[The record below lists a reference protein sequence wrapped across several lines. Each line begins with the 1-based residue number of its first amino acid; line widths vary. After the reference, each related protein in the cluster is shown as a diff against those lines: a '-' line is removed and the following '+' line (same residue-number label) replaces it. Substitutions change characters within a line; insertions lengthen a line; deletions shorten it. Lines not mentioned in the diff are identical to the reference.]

1 MKTKKLLFSILCL
14 LSIVSFSTVSAT
26 FVPDP
31 SKLYKI
37 IQTNTQLVIGGAMY
51 SQVKVETDANSSSQS
66 FKFIPVDGLTDT
78 YFIQNLD
85 GSYLNKSASSNWN
98 TVFEPTNETTRSQ
111 WTIVGEMEGFR
122 LLLIN
127 NNKYLSTDGI
137 TSGSY
142 TYCDKS
148 VDHVNGLFAATAS
161 IYPTDLLAA
170 GNSLNIG
177 DLTAVTANLTLPVTI
192 GNDGINVV
200 WKSSNKAVIDSLGT
214 VTRPE
219 EYDVTVKLT
228 ATLSKVVEGVTFSLV
243 KEFSAL
249 VKGKIELAEV
259 LVQYQFNSDKITNN
273 DGVVTVTDETGL
285 YQGTLKNEAKIRII
299 GETKQFNV
307 LDLGNGT
314 GHFDLGTELGKAIYA
329 LNDYSISCYFR
340 IDDDYSGLGNNGNFI
355 WNIAN
360 TIDPGTD
367 PSGYMICILKDQRAC
382 ITNNNWGGEQ
392 NVTANSQAGKGTWHH
407 IAYSQSGNTGNLYI
421 DGVLASSGTVSLV
434 PATALAKDGKTGTI
448 YNWLG
453 RSSYTSDVY
462 LRKTLLYGFE
472 MYSIPLTADNYTFD
486 LEVPATLEAL
496 NVAYMENPDYVSAS
510 VSTEAESLTLGDISK
525 VESAINLPTQ
535 GTTDPNIKISWT
547 SSHPQLISTSG
558 EVNRPD
564 YFDFD
569 VKLTA
574 TLSKDAQQVTK
585 EFKATV
591 LKKAGTEFMSNLM
604 VKYDFTDVNGTTV
617 KDKAEKGFTGTLM
630 NDAKIRLIGDELTGK
645 IPVLDLGDSIGYF
658 DLGSEMGKVVSQMQ
672 DYTLSSYFR
681 VDESYTNLTS
691 NGNFLWNFSNSAN
704 APVDANGY
712 IISILKY
719 MSVSVTPGYY
729 TTASGNQEVSY
740 NNQAL
745 QGGWHSFVY
754 TQKDT
759 TGTIYIDGNNV
770 ASGSVT
776 NIPKSS
782 LIKNGKVG
790 TEFNW
795 IGRSCYPTDAY
806 LRQTLVTDFRL
817 YNKALTDVEIL
828 EEELKVIENVSKL
841 DAAYLANPNAPNAL
855 NALQISKYKIAV
867 NNGQISISNLNGTE
881 NVQIFDIS
889 GRRIASGNQ
898 KIFDLNAGV
907 YLIRINDFAGKIL
920 VK

>member
-51 SQVKVETDANSSSQS
+51 SQVKVESDANSSSQS

-111 WTIVGEMEGFR
+111 WTIVGEVEGFR
-122 LLLIN
+122 LLLID

-148 VDHVNGLFAATAS
+148 ADHANGLFAATTS
-161 IYPTDLLAA
+161 IYPTDLLEA
-170 GNSLNIG
+170 GNTLNIG
-177 DLTAVTANLTLPVTI
+177 DLTAVTANLTLPTTI
-192 GNDGINVV
+192 GTEGITVV
-200 WKSSNKAVIDSLGT
+200 WNSSNKAVIDSLGT

-259 LVQYQFNSDKITNN
+259 LVQYQFKNDKITNN
-273 DGVVTVTDETGL
+273 DGVITVTDETGL

-299 GETKQFNV
+299 GESKQFNV

-314 GHFDLGTELGKAIYA
+314 GHFDLGTDLGKAVYA

-367 PSGYMICILKDQRAC
+367 PTGYMICILKEQRAC
-382 ITNNNWGGEQ
+382 ITDTHWGGEQ
-392 NVTANSQAGKGTWHH
+392 SVTANTQAGKGTWHH

-421 DGVLASSGTVSLV
+421 DGVLASTGTVTKV
-434 PATALAKDGKTGTI
+434 PSSALAKDGKTGTI

-453 RSSYTSDVY
+453 RSSYSGDVY

-510 VSTEAESLTLGDISK
+510 VVTEAESLTLGDLTK
-525 VESAINLPTQ
+525 VESVITLPTQ
-535 GTTDPNIKISWT
+535 GTTDTNVKISWT
-547 SSHPQLISTSG
+547 SSHPQLISTTG

-591 LKKAGTEFMSNLM
+591 LKKAGTEFLSNLM
-604 VKYDFTDVNGTTV
+604 VKYDFTDVNGATV

-658 DLGSEMGKVVSQMQ
+658 DLGTEMGKVVSQMQ

-681 VDESYTNLTS
+681 IDESYTNLTA
-691 NGNFLWNFSNSAN
+691 NGNFLWSLSNSAN

-729 TTASGNQEVSY
+729 TAASGNQEVSY

-759 TGTIYIDGNNV
+759 IGTIYIDGNNV
-770 ASGSVT
+770 ASATVT
-776 NIPKSS
+776 NIPKST
-782 LIKNGKVG
+782 LIKNGKLG

-806 LRQTLVTDFRL
+806 LRKTLVTDFRL

-828 EEELKVIENVSKL
+828 EEELKVTENVSKL

-855 NALQISKYKIAV
+855 NKLQMSKYKIAV